1 MPWVELKRRVHFRHR
16 LPAGGLCVAPGLN
29 LATFWTND
37 AGSKFS
43 GGSEGPIGPAELGV
57 VAANKNAPQRAPN
70 KAVFKRLL
78 ILFLPSISSLR

>member
-16 LPAGGLCVAPGLN
+16 LPAGGLCVAPGL
-29 LATFWTND
+29 TND